1 MVQIPDSLRPYANT
15 LAKIHFWIL
24 AAAVPLI
31 LLPLLFATR
40 SGMSGRITEKRKT
53 IENKIQG
60 ISAIKSAKNNPHPN
74 EKWRKKIQE
83 NVQGIND
90 ETLTVWTSLWND
102 QRKIRQWPSSLGPDF
117 VKRASDLKPDGSLP
131 RALLERY
138 QNGIRQVV
146 RQIPARM
153 GVADLMTE
161 AAAAA
166 PGGAGRPVGPGT
178 GGAKDDQPKPLVTW
192 SAEDQRRLYAS
203 FDWEETPS
211 TTQVVMAQEEL
222 WMYGVLCD
230 AIKKINSAGS
240 NPSNIPIPLIS
251 EVMVGYPAAEDDP
264 GASNGTRILKIQPSA
279 AAGGMPQF
287 DMMGPDPNGSQGG
300 LLRPPH
306 PRFTGAESRA
316 PGMPVGMGPGMQPGM
331 PPGEPGMDG
340 PQAAP
345 DESLKAWVYVDLKGK
360 PLTASELSQAPHS
373 KMVRLMP
380 FVLRLTIDQRSL
392 DALMLEL
399 ASAPIP
405 IDTRQVRVNPNDSSG
420 RNIGPAAPG
429 FPPDAKGSDGD
440 RLRRHDVQVELRGT
454 LAIAMPPDRTLLGA
468 GDSANAPGATD

>member
-24 AAAVPLI
+24 AVAVPLI
-31 LLPLLFATR
+31 LVPLLFAAR
-40 SGMSGRITEKRKT
+40 SGMSGRIVDQRKK
-53 IENKIQG
+53 IERKLQSLTAITTGKNK
-60 ISAIKSAKNNPHPN
+60 SHPN

-83 NVQGIND
+83 NVQGINE
-90 ETLTVWTSLWND
+90 ETLTVWTALWSD
-102 QRKIRQWPSSLGPDF
+102 QQKIRQWPASLGPDF

-161 AAAAA
+161 AAAAGGLA
-166 PGGAGRPVGPGT
+166 RPGGPGT

-211 TTQVVMAQEEL
+211 TMQVVMAQEEL

-230 AIKKINSAGS
+230 AIAKINAAGS
-240 NPSNIPIPLIS
+240 NPSTIPIPLVS

-264 GASNGTRILKIQPSA
+264 GASNGTRILRIQPSA
-279 AAGGMPQF
+279 GAGGMAPF
-287 DMMGPDPNGSQGG
+287 DMMGPDPDRSRGAVP
-300 LLRPPH
+300 RPPH
-306 PRFTGAESRA
+306 PRFSGGGARA
-316 PGMPVGMGPGMQPGM
+316 PGMPGGLGPGMQPGM
-331 PPGEPGMDG
+331 PAGEPGMDG
-340 PQAAP
+340 PEVSP
-345 DESLKAWVYVDLKGK
+345 DDALKQWVYVDLEGK
-360 PLTASELSQAPHS
+360 PLTASELSQAPQS

-405 IDTRQVRVNPNDSSG
+405 IDTRQVRINPNASSG
-420 RNIGPAAPG
+420 RNIGLAPQG
-429 FPPDAKGSDGD
+429 FQPGATVPEGE
-440 RLRRHDVQVELRGT
+440 RPRRHDVQVELRGT

-468 GDSANAPGATD
+468 GDPAAAPEATD

>member
-15 LAKIHFWIL
+15 FAKIHFWIL

-31 LLPLLFATR
+31 LLPLLFAAR
-40 SGMSGRITEKRKT
+40 SGMSGRITEQR
-53 IENKIQG
+53 NKIDNKLKSL
-60 ISAIKSAKNNPHPN
+60 SAIKSGNNNPHPN
-74 EKWRKKIQE
+74 EQWRKKILE
-83 NVQGIND
+83 NVGEIND
-90 ETLTVWTSLWND
+90 ETLKVWTMLWDD
-102 QRKIRQWPSSLGPDF
+102 QQKIRQWPASLGPDF

-166 PGGAGRPVGPGT
+166 PGGLARPGGPGT
-178 GGAKDDQPKPLVTW
+178 GAAKDDQPKPLVTW

-230 AIKKINSAGS
+230 AIAKMNAAGS

-264 GASNGTRILKIQPSA
+264 GASNGNRILKIQPSA
-279 AAGGMPQF
+279 AAGGMPPF
-287 DMMGPDPNGSQGG
+287 DMMGPDPGLSGGSVR
-300 LLRPPH
+300 RPRH
-306 PRFTGAESRA
+306 PRFTDGGSRA
-316 PGMPVGMGPGMQPGM
+316 PGMPVGLGPGV
-331 PPGEPGMDG
+331 PPGEPGMEG
-340 PQAAP
+340 PQVSL
-345 DESLKAWVYVDLKGK
+345 DEALKEWVYVDLDGK
-360 PLTASELSQAPHS
+360 PLTASELSQAAQS

-380 FVLRLTIDQRSL
+380 FVLRVTIDQRSL
-392 DALMLEL
+392 DALMMEL

-405 IDTRQVRVNPNDSSG
+405 IDTRQVRVNPNASSG
-420 RNIGPAAPG
+420 RNIGLAPQGSQPAATGPNG
-429 FPPDAKGSDGD
+429 EGP
-440 RLRRHDVQVELRGT
+440 RRHDVQVELRGT
-454 LAIAMPPDRTLLGA
+454 LAIAMPPDPTLLEA
-468 GDSANAPGATD
+468 GNPGDAPGPTD